1 MPEWFNVIFINMNL
15 QERIRKVLKEETEG
29 IPKRT
34 PLEKTVL
41 SFVEMTAK
49 DYKFPEDFY
58 GFTVDI
64 INNGKDCEITGL
76 FKKSYK
82 MSDSDKVHDILTKIK
97 KEVSK
102 YFGDAF
108 YVRSG
113 TSAMD
118 SYKDNY
124 VRYYQQRK

>member
-1 MPEWFNVIFINMNL
+1 
-15 QERIRKVLKEETEG
+15 
-29 IPKRT
+29 
-34 PLEKTVL
+34 
-41 SFVEMTAK
+41 
-49 DYKFPEDFY
+49 
-58 GFTVDI
+58 VDI

-118 SYKDNY
+118 AYKDNY

>member
-1 MPEWFNVIFINMNL
+1 MNL
-15 QERIRKVLKEETEG
+15 QEQIRKVLKEETEG

-118 SYKDNY
+118 AYKDNY

>member
-15 QERIRKVLKEETEG
+15 QEQIRKVLKEETEG

-118 SYKDNY
+118 AYKDNY

>member
-1 MPEWFNVIFINMNL
+1 MNL
-15 QERIRKVLKEETEG
+15 QEHIRRIIKEETEH

-34 PLEKTVL
+34 PLEKTIMN
-41 SFVEMTAK
+41 FVEMNAEG
-49 DYKFPEDFY
+49 YKFPENFY
-58 GFTVDI
+58 GFVVDI

-76 FKKSYK
+76 FKKPFK
-82 MSDSDKVHDILTKIK
+82 MDDSDRLHYILNNIK

-102 YFGDAF
+102 YFGETL

-113 TSAMD
+113 TSTID

-124 VRYYQQRK
+124 ERYFKVRK

>member
-15 QERIRKVLKEETEG
+15 QEQIRRILKEETEG

-34 PLEKTVL
+34 PLEKSVL
-41 SFVEMTAK
+41 SFVDMIAK

-76 FKKSYK
+76 FKKPFK
-82 MSDSDKVHDILTKIK
+82 MDDSDKLHDILNKIK

-113 TSAMD
+113 TSAID